1 MVVPARPDRNSAPS
15 HRGRGLALV
24 IARIGV
30 ALVLAVASASIP
42 AAAASPASPSLRLGV
57 IGALTGPKAPYGIS
71 HLQGAR
77 LAADAINAGG
87 GITDR
92 PLELVEADDRG
103 EQGEAGPLAVRLIDG
118 DGVLAL
124 IGSVDSGITHVLS
137 MIAVKRHVPHLTC
150 VATDPSLTRAGSP
163 WTFRTLADDERQA
176 AALAGFLARRQGV
189 RRLSLIAGSSRY
201 GRMGARAFAR
211 RARGLGLLVDGPHL
225 LSADEGAWPATV
237 TAAAATR
244 PEVIVLW
251 MLSREGKDAA
261 TLLRQ
266 GGYDGLLAGA
276 DGLASPDF
284 YASGLPAVEGT
295 VITQPY
301 DAEHPDPGNQRFRRA
316 FRERFGRDPDSFAA
330 HAFDTV
336 QLLAAAMARSD
347 LTRAGIRDALAALPP
362 LTGVTG
368 RLALD
373 ATGNDTRKVALARC
387 QAGRLVT
394 VPAAGVSETGATS
407 ATAWPEESDTG
418 ASGPASWRGSGVG
431 PSVGGAP
438 DPGAPS
444 WRGSG
449 VGPSVGGT
457 K

>member
-1 MVVPARPDRNSAPS
+1 MAS
-15 HRGRGLALV
+15 HRPRLALLTALAWV
-24 IARIGV
+24 I
-30 ALVLAVASASIP
+30 
-42 AAAASPASPSLRLGV
+42 AAAASSPASPPLRLGI
-57 IGALTGPKAPYGIS
+57 IGALTGPKAPYGLS

-77 LAADAINAGG
+77 LAADAINAAGG
-87 GITDR
+87 VASH

-103 EQGEAGPLAVRLIDG
+103 EQGEAGPLAVRLIDE

-176 AALAGFLARRQGV
+176 EALAGFLARRQGV
-189 RRLSLIAGSSRY
+189 KRLSLIAGSSRY
-201 GRMGARAFAR
+201 GRMGARTFAR
-211 RARGLGLLVDGPHL
+211 RARGLGIPVDGPHL
-225 LSADEGAWPATV
+225 LPTDELAWPAIV

-244 PEVIVLW
+244 PEAIVLW
-251 MLSREGKDAA
+251 MLSREGKAAA

-276 DGLASPDF
+276 DGLATPDF
-284 YASGLPAVEGT
+284 FASGLPAVEGT

-301 DAEHPDPGNQRFRRA
+301 DTDTPDPRNQRFRQA

-330 HAFDTV
+330 HAYDTV
-336 QLLAAAMARSD
+336 RLLATALARSD

-362 LTGVTG
+362 MAGVTG
-368 RLALD
+368 RLAFD
-373 ATGNDTRKVALARC
+373 ATGNDTRPVALARC
-387 QAGRLVT
+387 QGGRLIT
-394 VPAAGVSETGATS
+394 VQPADS
-407 ATAWPEESDTG
+407 AEGSAHPTPVRPGEPDTG

-457 K
+457 E